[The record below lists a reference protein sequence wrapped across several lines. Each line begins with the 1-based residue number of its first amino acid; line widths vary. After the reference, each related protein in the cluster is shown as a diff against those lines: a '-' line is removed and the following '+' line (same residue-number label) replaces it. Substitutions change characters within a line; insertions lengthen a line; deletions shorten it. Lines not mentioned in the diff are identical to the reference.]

1 MDRIRIGKNR
11 RRVETEQGMPV
22 FLLADTVWSASSRAS
37 DKDWDA
43 YLTRRA
49 AQGFNAV
56 LLDALPADA
65 QPARLAQLA
74 QAALD
79 HGLYPILPAASQLEF
94 EADDGSVQSLELTG
108 LPDEA
113 PRACRP
119 SADASEEELCEAQ
132 VAQLQ
137 VLSADELAHALPDL
151 PVMSVP
157 ALDRPG
163 SDRTHIRA
171 ALWRALLGG
180 AVAGVA
186 YQALGLW
193 DWTNPAYACTYPA
206 AEDYVF
212 AKQAVDYF
220 DLTWG
225 EPWAEILSTA
235 TADAGVAAARTSST
249 ALVYVPNPQPI
260 TLRGDFSEAF
270 VQAIDLTSGEGTRLD
285 FVRDEVEDTSSVQAH
300 PFAQDALYVI
310 RL

>member
-1 MDRIRIGKNR
+1 MDRIVIGKNR

-22 FLLADTVWSASSRAS
+22 FLLADTVWNASSRAS

-56 LLDALPADA
+56 LLDVLPADA
-65 QPARLAQLA
+65 RPERLAQLA

-79 HGLYPILPAASQLEF
+79 HGLYPILPAASQVELVG
-94 EADDGSVQSLELTG
+94 ADGAAQAVELTG
-108 LPDEA
+108 LPAEA

-119 SADASEEELCEAQ
+119 SSDASEDELREAQ
-132 VAQLQ
+132 AAQLQ
-137 VLSADELAHALPDL
+137 VLAADELDNALPEL

-163 SDRTHIRA
+163 SERGRLRA
-171 ALWRALLGG
+171 ALWHALLGG

-193 DWTNPAYACTYPA
+193 DWSNPALACTYPA

-225 EPWAEILSTA
+225 EPWPDIL
-235 TADAGVAAARTSST
+235 DAAARVVGVAAARTSST
-249 ALVYVPNPQPI
+249 ALVYVPTPAPI
-260 TLRGDFSEAF
+260 TLLGDFSETF

-285 FVRDEVEDTSSVQAH
+285 FVRDEAADRSAVPAH
-300 PFAQDALYVI
+300 PFAHDALYVI